1 MDYQNIL
8 ADLKEK
14 KYGNIYFLEGEEPYY
29 IDVVSDYILEY
40 VLTESEKAFNQTLLY
55 GKDITLDTI
64 LTAARR
70 YPMMAERQVVVVRE
84 AQNIRDIDELA
95 SYIEK
100 PAPATILV
108 LCHKYKTIDKRKK
121 LYKAIQKNGV
131 YLESKPLYDS
141 QVPGWIISY
150 LKTKQLGIEQ
160 KAVQMITD
168 HVGNNLQRIVNELD
182 KIVFL
187 AIPGT
192 SISVDDVEKNI
203 GISKEYNPFE
213 FQKALGNKDLYKT
226 NRIVNYFIEN
236 EKSNPTQKIVGI
248 LVAFFRKILTFHT
261 IENKSNQSE
270 IAQKLGVSPF
280 FINDY
285 LTAGRNYPLQK
296 AILAISLLREYD
308 LRSKGARGG
317 TPQNGELLRE
327 LTYKILHL

>member
-8 ADLKEK
+8 TDLKNK
-14 KYGNIYFLEGEEPYY
+14 QYSAIYFLEGEEPYY
-29 IDVVSDYILEY
+29 IDLVSDYILEN
-40 VLTESEKAFNQTLLY
+40 VLTESEKSFNQTLLY

-95 SYIEK
+95 SYVEK
-100 PAPATILV
+100 PSPSTILV

-131 YLESKPLYDS
+131 YLESKPLYES
-141 QVPGWIISY
+141 QVPNWIIAY

-182 KIVFL
+182 KIVFP
-187 AIPGT
+187 AVPGT
-192 SISVDDVEKNI
+192 SISVDDVEKKI

-213 FQKALGNKDLYKT
+213 FQKALGSKDIYKA

-236 EKSNPTQKIVGI
+236 EKSNPLQMIVGI
-248 LVAFFRKILTFHT
+248 LVSYFRKILTYHT

-270 IAQKLGVSPF
+270 VAQKLGISPF

-296 AILAISLLREYD
+296 AVLVLSLLREYD

-317 TPQNGELLRE
+317 TTQNGELLRE